1 MTKRRFYQSIYM
13 SLLFIMMSAGSY
25 GQTLKTFNGS
35 FPNGKSQPGTAS
47 YKYYE
52 DPQTREYI
60 KQGAFKYSIIGKDDL
75 KGLKQTIS
83 GNYEKGLKQ
92 GTWTYKLIMNDYFLG
107 YYHATGTITL
117 ISNYKNG
124 LADGNWT
131 YYTKNK
137 TRKYSN
143 YTGWGEY
150 RPEEVVNASMNF
162 VDGKVVGNVD
172 INAVGVF
179 TAKGSYDEDSYSVG
193 KWKLNL
199 LDKNQTYEIIY
210 KNKFM
215 TDFIGRNGSGQI
227 LDGSTSLNPE
237 LNAERNQKYLD
248 LREKS
253 TEELEMDGYELDTV
267 CSGNIPTKYIQPYFK
282 MMMSS
287 DWFLYKFIKGDLTY
301 DYNSIHGGC
310 NIVVNKIDFSQI
322 ENIQGYEKAE
332 KLFNSGLYM
341 DAITS
346 YRKVKR
352 YIKTYDGYRYK
363 KSDLKRLDKNL
374 QISLDKADSLSKI
387 LISGREVDSLSRNLY
402 VWKKE
407 EINKITEFVEAQ
419 KIYFYG
425 YLKEGAINSINDL
438 SIDDALGK
446 NKSTTY
452 FNPDGQAAQ
461 RDKVKYYL
469 FCTKDSVINRY
480 TVMLDER
487 LEEIR
492 KLRLIS
498 QQLESKL
505 SQIDE
510 LKSNTRTRLLT
521 ATYTEV
527 LNSLINQHFQNR
539 RYSKYLSA
547 GEYVN
552 FITILNLSLDKIIA
566 FYSVPKDIDKA
577 LKKAAIIAGNG
588 KLGAAKLSAE
598 TKAKNELLFPFF
610 PFDENGKLEGSN
622 LDEFRNDEG

>member
-1 MTKRRFYQSIYM
+1 
-13 SLLFIMMSAGSY
+13 MMSAGSY

-162 VDGKVVGNVD
+162 VEGKVVGNVD

-352 YIKTYDGYRYK
+352 YIKTYNGYRYK

-438 SIDDALGK
+438 SIDDALEK

-480 TVMLDER
+480 TVMLDDR

-521 ATYTEV
+521 VTYIEV
-527 LNSLINQHFQNR
+527 LNSLINQHFKNR

-566 FYSVPKDIDKA
+566 FYSAPKDIDKA

>member
-1 MTKRRFYQSIYM
+1 MITKKNNRPFYLSV
-13 SLLFIMMSAGSY
+13 LLLMISAVSY

-352 YIKTYDGYRYK
+352 YIKTYNGYRYK

-374 QISLDKADSLSKI
+374 QISLDKADSLSKV
-387 LISGREVDSLSRNLY
+387 LISGREVDSLSGNLY

-407 EINKITEFVEAQ
+407 EINKISEFVEAQ
-419 KIYFYG
+419 KTYFYG

-438 SIDDALGK
+438 SIDDALKK

-521 ATYTEV
+521 VTYIEV
-527 LNSLINQHFQNR
+527 LNSLINQHFKNR

-566 FYSVPKDIDKA
+566 FYSAPKDIDKA

-598 TKAKNELLFPFF
+598 TKAKNKLLFPFF

>member
-1 MTKRRFYQSIYM
+1 MITKKNNRPFYLSV
-13 SLLFIMMSAGSY
+13 LLLMISAVSY

-162 VDGKVVGNVD
+162 VEGKVVGNVD

-352 YIKTYDGYRYK
+352 YIKTYNGYRYK

-374 QISLDKADSLSKI
+374 QISLDKADSLSKV
-387 LISGREVDSLSRNLY
+387 LISGREVDSLSGNLY

-407 EINKITEFVEAQ
+407 EINKISEFVEAQ
-419 KIYFYG
+419 KTYFYG

-438 SIDDALGK
+438 SIDDALKK

-480 TVMLDER
+480 TVMLDDR

-527 LNSLINQHFQNR
+527 LNSLINQHFKNR

-566 FYSVPKDIDKA
+566 FYSAPKDIDKA

>member
-1 MTKRRFYQSIYM
+1 MI
-13 SLLFIMMSAGSY
+13 SAVSY

-162 VDGKVVGNVD
+162 VEGKVVGNVD

-352 YIKTYDGYRYK
+352 YIKTYNGYRYK

-374 QISLDKADSLSKI
+374 QISLDKADSLSKV
-387 LISGREVDSLSRNLY
+387 LISGREVDSLSGNLY

-407 EINKITEFVEAQ
+407 EINKISEFVEAQ
-419 KIYFYG
+419 KTYFYG

-438 SIDDALGK
+438 SIDDALEK

-480 TVMLDER
+480 TVMLDDR

-521 ATYTEV
+521 VTYIEV
-527 LNSLINQHFQNR
+527 LNSLINQHFKNR

-547 GEYVN
+547 GEYVS

-566 FYSVPKDIDKA
+566 FYSAPKDIDKA

>member
-352 YIKTYDGYRYK
+352 YIKTYNGYRYK

-407 EINKITEFVEAQ
+407 EINKITEFEEAQ

-521 ATYTEV
+521 VTYTEV

-539 RYSKYLSA
+539 RYPKYLSA

>member
-1 MTKRRFYQSIYM
+1 MI
-13 SLLFIMMSAGSY
+13 SAVSY

-199 LDKNQTYEIIY
+199 SDPNQTYEIIY

-352 YIKTYDGYRYK
+352 YIKTYNGYRYK

-374 QISLDKADSLSKI
+374 QISLDKADSLSKV
-387 LISGREVDSLSRNLY
+387 LISGREVDSLSGNLY

-407 EINKITEFVEAQ
+407 EINKISEFVEAQ
-419 KIYFYG
+419 KTYFYG

-438 SIDDALGK
+438 SIDDALEK

-487 LEEIR
+487 LEEIS

-521 ATYTEV
+521 VTYTEV
-527 LNSLINQHFQNR
+527 LNSLINQHFKNR

-547 GEYVN
+547 GEYVS

-566 FYSVPKDIDKA
+566 FYSAPKDIDKA

>member
-1 MTKRRFYQSIYM
+1 MITKKNNRPFYLSV
-13 SLLFIMMSAGSY
+13 LLLMISAVSY

-199 LDKNQTYEIIY
+199 SDKNQTYEIIY

-352 YIKTYDGYRYK
+352 YIKTYNGYRYK

-374 QISLDKADSLSKI
+374 QISLDKADSLSKV
-387 LISGREVDSLSRNLY
+387 LISGREVDSLSGNLY

-407 EINKITEFVEAQ
+407 EINKISEFVEAQ
-419 KIYFYG
+419 KTYFYG

-438 SIDDALGK
+438 SIDDALEK

-521 ATYTEV
+521 VTYIEV
-527 LNSLINQHFQNR
+527 LNSLINQHFKNR

-566 FYSVPKDIDKA
+566 FYSAPKDIDKA

>member
-1 MTKRRFYQSIYM
+1 MITKKNNRPFYLSV
-13 SLLFIMMSAGSY
+13 LLLMISAVSY

-162 VDGKVVGNVD
+162 VEGKVVGNVD

-352 YIKTYDGYRYK
+352 YIKTYNGYRYK

-374 QISLDKADSLSKI
+374 QISLDKADSLSKV
-387 LISGREVDSLSRNLY
+387 LISGREVDSLSGNLY

-438 SIDDALGK
+438 SIDDALEK

-480 TVMLDER
+480 TVMLDDR

-521 ATYTEV
+521 VTYIEV
-527 LNSLINQHFQNR
+527 LNSLINQHFKNR

-566 FYSVPKDIDKA
+566 FYSAPKDIDKA

>member
-1 MTKRRFYQSIYM
+1 MITKKNNRPFYLSV
-13 SLLFIMMSAGSY
+13 LLLMISAVSY

-199 LDKNQTYEIIY
+199 SDKNQTYEIIY

-352 YIKTYDGYRYK
+352 YIKTYNGYRYK

-374 QISLDKADSLSKI
+374 QISLDKADSLSKV
-387 LISGREVDSLSRNLY
+387 LISGREVDSLSGNLY

-407 EINKITEFVEAQ
+407 EINKISEFVEAQ
-419 KIYFYG
+419 KTYFYG

-438 SIDDALGK
+438 SIDDALKK

-521 ATYTEV
+521 VTYIEV
-527 LNSLINQHFQNR
+527 LNSLINQHFKNR

-566 FYSVPKDIDKA
+566 FYSAPKDIDKA

>member
-1 MTKRRFYQSIYM
+1 
-13 SLLFIMMSAGSY
+13 MSAGSY

>member
-1 MTKRRFYQSIYM
+1 MITKKNNRPFYLSV
-13 SLLFIMMSAGSY
+13 LLLMISAVSY

-199 LDKNQTYEIIY
+199 SDKNQTYEIIY

-352 YIKTYDGYRYK
+352 YIKTYNGYRYK

-374 QISLDKADSLSKI
+374 QISLDKADSLSKV
-387 LISGREVDSLSRNLY
+387 LISGREVDSLSGNLY

-407 EINKITEFVEAQ
+407 EINKISEFVEAQ
-419 KIYFYG
+419 KTYFYG

-438 SIDDALGK
+438 SIDDALEK

-487 LEEIR
+487 LEEIS

-521 ATYTEV
+521 VTYIEV
-527 LNSLINQHFQNR
+527 LNSLINQHFKNR

-566 FYSVPKDIDKA
+566 FYSAPKDIDKA

>member
-1 MTKRRFYQSIYM
+1 MITKKNNRPFYLSV
-13 SLLFIMMSAGSY
+13 LLLMISAVSY

-352 YIKTYDGYRYK
+352 YIKTYNGYRYK

-374 QISLDKADSLSKI
+374 QISLDKADSLSKV
-387 LISGREVDSLSRNLY
+387 LISGREVDSLSGNLY

-407 EINKITEFVEAQ
+407 EINKISEFVEAQ
-419 KIYFYG
+419 KTYFYG

-438 SIDDALGK
+438 SIDDALEK

-480 TVMLDER
+480 TVMLDDR

-521 ATYTEV
+521 VTYIEV
-527 LNSLINQHFQNR
+527 LNSLINQHFKNR

-566 FYSVPKDIDKA
+566 FYSAPKDIDKA

>member
-1 MTKRRFYQSIYM
+1 
-13 SLLFIMMSAGSY
+13 MMSAGSY

>member
-1 MTKRRFYQSIYM
+1 MITKKNNRPFYLSV
-13 SLLFIMMSAGSY
+13 LLLMISAVSY

-162 VDGKVVGNVD
+162 VEGKVVGNVD

-352 YIKTYDGYRYK
+352 YIKTYNGYRYK

-374 QISLDKADSLSKI
+374 QISLDKADSLSKV
-387 LISGREVDSLSRNLY
+387 LISGREVDSLSGNLY

-407 EINKITEFVEAQ
+407 EINKISEFVEAQ
-419 KIYFYG
+419 KTYFYG

-438 SIDDALGK
+438 SIDDALEK

-480 TVMLDER
+480 TVMLDDR

-521 ATYTEV
+521 VTYIEV
-527 LNSLINQHFQNR
+527 LNSLINQHFKNR

-547 GEYVN
+547 GEYVS

-566 FYSVPKDIDKA
+566 FYSAPKDIDKA

>member
-1 MTKRRFYQSIYM
+1 MITKKNNRPFYLSV
-13 SLLFIMMSAGSY
+13 LLLMISAVSY

-199 LDKNQTYEIIY
+199 SDKNQTYEIIY

-352 YIKTYDGYRYK
+352 YIKTYNGYRYK

-374 QISLDKADSLSKI
+374 QISLDKADSLSKV
-387 LISGREVDSLSRNLY
+387 LISGREVDSLSGNLY

-407 EINKITEFVEAQ
+407 EINKISEFVEAQ
-419 KIYFYG
+419 KTYFYG

-438 SIDDALGK
+438 SIDDALKK

-521 ATYTEV
+521 VTYIEV
-527 LNSLINQHFQNR
+527 LNSLINQHFKNR

-566 FYSVPKDIDKA
+566 FYSAPKDIDKA

-598 TKAKNELLFPFF
+598 TKAKNKLLFPFF

>member
-1 MTKRRFYQSIYM
+1 MITKKNNRPFYLSV
-13 SLLFIMMSAGSY
+13 LLLMISAVSY

-352 YIKTYDGYRYK
+352 YIKTYNGYRYK

-374 QISLDKADSLSKI
+374 QISLDKADSLSKV
-387 LISGREVDSLSRNLY
+387 LISGREVDSLSGNLY

-407 EINKITEFVEAQ
+407 EINKISEFVEAQ
-419 KIYFYG
+419 KTYFYG

-438 SIDDALGK
+438 SIDDALEK

-487 LEEIR
+487 LEEIS

-521 ATYTEV
+521 VTYIEV
-527 LNSLINQHFQNR
+527 LNSLINQHFKNR

-566 FYSVPKDIDKA
+566 FYSAPKDIDKA

>member
-521 ATYTEV
+521 VTYIEV

>member
-1 MTKRRFYQSIYM
+1 MI
-13 SLLFIMMSAGSY
+13 SAVSY

-352 YIKTYDGYRYK
+352 YIKTYNGYRYK

-374 QISLDKADSLSKI
+374 QISLDKADSLSKV
-387 LISGREVDSLSRNLY
+387 LISGREVDSLSGNLY

-407 EINKITEFVEAQ
+407 EINKISEFVEAQ
-419 KIYFYG
+419 KTYFYG

-438 SIDDALGK
+438 SIDDALEK

-487 LEEIR
+487 LEEIS

-521 ATYTEV
+521 VTYIEV
-527 LNSLINQHFQNR
+527 LNSLINQHFKNR

-566 FYSVPKDIDKA
+566 FYSAPKDIDKA

>member
-1 MTKRRFYQSIYM
+1 MITKKNNRPFYLSV
-13 SLLFIMMSAGSY
+13 LLLMISAVSY

-352 YIKTYDGYRYK
+352 YIKTYNGYRYK

-374 QISLDKADSLSKI
+374 QISLDKADSLSKV
-387 LISGREVDSLSRNLY
+387 LISGREVDSLSGNLY

-407 EINKITEFVEAQ
+407 EINKISEFVEAQ
-419 KIYFYG
+419 KTYFYG

-438 SIDDALGK
+438 SIDDALEK

-487 LEEIR
+487 LEEIS

-521 ATYTEV
+521 VTYTEV
-527 LNSLINQHFQNR
+527 LNSLINQHFKNR

-566 FYSVPKDIDKA
+566 FYSAPKDIDKA

>member
-52 DPQTREYI
+52 DPKTREYI

-107 YYHATGTITL
+107 YYHATGTIIL

-352 YIKTYDGYRYK
+352 YIKTYNGYRYK

-407 EINKITEFVEAQ
+407 EINKITEFEEAQ

-438 SIDDALGK
+438 SIDDALEK

-521 ATYTEV
+521 VTYTEV

-552 FITILNLSLDKIIA
+552 FITILNLSLDKITA

>member
-162 VDGKVVGNVD
+162 VEGKVVGNVD

-352 YIKTYDGYRYK
+352 YIKTYNGYRYK

-374 QISLDKADSLSKI
+374 QISLDKADSLSKV
-387 LISGREVDSLSRNLY
+387 LISGREVDSLSGNLY

-407 EINKITEFVEAQ
+407 EINKISEFVEAQ
-419 KIYFYG
+419 KTYFYG

-438 SIDDALGK
+438 SIDDALKK

-480 TVMLDER
+480 TVMLDDR

-521 ATYTEV
+521 VTYIEV
-527 LNSLINQHFQNR
+527 LNSLINQHFKNR

-566 FYSVPKDIDKA
+566 FYSAPKDIDKA